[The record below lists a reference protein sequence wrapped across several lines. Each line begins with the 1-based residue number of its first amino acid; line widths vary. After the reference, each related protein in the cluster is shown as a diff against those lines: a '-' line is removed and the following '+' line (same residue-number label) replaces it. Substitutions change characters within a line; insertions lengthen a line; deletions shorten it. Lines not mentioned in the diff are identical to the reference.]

1 MGSSE
6 PGAET
11 PRALRRR
18 DFLAGTLAAAGAI
31 AVGAPAAPAAPAA
44 AAARGA
50 TTLSAPRA
58 QTYRAL
64 VTALRHAPDG
74 RFRHAR
80 PGPAAATF
88 ARWYGGQAAGV
99 RHHVD
104 TVLDL
109 LRAAGPVRYDRLAR
123 PVAGCSDAARAR
135 HQAAIAAGVA
145 LAAVAIAPPPPPGE
159 RPFIAPLAS
168 RGPR

>member
-6 PGAET
+6 PSAHP

-31 AVGAPAAPAAPAA
+31 AVGAPAAEGAA
-44 AAARGA
+44 AASGA

-58 QTYRAL
+58 ETYRAL
-64 VTALRHAPDG
+64 ITALRRAPDG

-88 ARWYGGQAAGV
+88 ARWYGGQAAAV

-109 LRAAGPVRYDRLAR
+109 LRAAGPVRYDHLAR
-123 PVAGCSDAARAR
+123 PVAACSDAARAR

-145 LAAVAIAPPPPPGE
+145 LAAVAIVPPPPPGE
-159 RPFIAPLAS
+159 RPFIAPLAADG
-168 RGPR
+168 RR